1 MRTDMMR
8 DTNRRAT
15 VCALITC
22 LVVLP
27 AFMAPFEALFVVVP
41 AAVAVVAA
49 MASYPLGGLT
59 LPRAVAAA
67 TAVSLLGG
75 LGFLLS
81 REGWA
86 EVRWALPWLPFELVA
101 LLVLLV
107 RVVRRAPVLPAAVL
121 GTLTVAA
128 VVVLPLRFSLKNS
141 HNVLEQSV
149 LGVLAVAVLA
159 LAAAGIGLY
168 QRAQDERRTEAINRA
183 RSDQRLQ
190 VARDL
195 HDFVAHEVT
204 GILLETQAA
213 RLVDYDEART
223 KDLLERLES
232 AGQRAL
238 ASMDDTLRV
247 LREPGTRTEPPS
259 TRVHGLGDL
268 TGLLRRFEGSGS
280 VRTALDLAP
289 GLAGTLPREVEDAA
303 YRLVIEALTNIRR
316 HAPEARL
323 VTVAVA
329 RDAGGLRVAVSDDG
343 GLPTGSAPAPRAD
356 GGTGLVALTEH
367 FNGLRGS
374 FEAGPGP
381 VGWTVVGVLPL
392 DGPSVRPGPG

>member
-15 VCALITC
+15 VCALVTC

-27 AFMAPFEALFVVVP
+27 AFVAPIEALFVVVP
-41 AAVAVVAA
+41 TALAVVAA
-49 MASYPLGGLT
+49 MAAYPLGSLT

-67 TAVSLLGG
+67 TAVSVLGD
-75 LGFLLS
+75 LGFLLL
-81 REGWA
+81 RDGWA
-86 EVRWALPWLPFELVA
+86 EAKWALPWLPFELTA

-121 GTLTVAA
+121 GTLTASAA
-128 VVVLPLRFSLKNS
+128 VVLPLRFSLKNS
-141 HNVLEQSV
+141 HSVLEQSV
-149 LGVLAVAVLA
+149 LGVLAAAVLA
-159 LAAAGIGLY
+159 LTAVGIGLH
-168 QRAQDERRTEAINRA
+168 QRAQDERRAEAISRA
-183 RSDQRLQ
+183 RRDQRLQ

-223 KDLLERLES
+223 KALLERLEA

-247 LREPGTRTEPPS
+247 LREPGTQTEPPP

-268 TGLLRRFEGSGS
+268 AGLLQRFEGSGS

-289 GLAGTLPREVEDAA
+289 GLAGALPLEVEDAA

-316 HAPEARL
+316 HASEARL

-329 RDAGGLRVAVSDDG
+329 RGAGGLRVAVSDDNG
-343 GLPTGSAPAPRAD
+343 RPTGPAPAPRAD
-356 GGTGLVALTEH
+356 GGTGLVALTER
-367 FNGLRGS
+367 FTGLRGS
-374 FEAGPGP
+374 LEAGPGP
-381 VGWTVVGVLPL
+381 AGWTVVGVLPL
-392 DGPSVRPGPG
+392 DGPAA